1 MADLRV
7 TNSVTI
13 READLSETF
22 LTAGGPGGQHVN
34 KVATAVQLR
43 VSLDAIPERLHARL
57 REIAKRHI
65 NREGELMIQA
75 ARYRTQERNR
85 EDARE
90 RLVELLRKAAAPP
103 PPKRRPTKPTRGS
116 VKRRLDS
123 KTKRGNVK
131 RMRGRVRED

>member
-1 MADLRV
+1 MTDLRV

-57 REIAKRHI
+57 REIAKRYV
-65 NREGELMIQA
+65 NRENELVIQA
-75 ARYRTQERNR
+75 SRYSRQERNR

-90 RLVELLRKAAAPP
+90 RLAELLRKAAAPP
-103 PPKRRPTKPTRGS
+103 PPKRRPTRPTKGS

-131 RMRGRVRED
+131 RMRGRVRDE